1 MMGAGAR
8 WGVRLLAGGGL
19 FHPHVVTGGSLGKMV
34 GGRPL
39 RRACGMKR
47 ALLPPGIY
55 FFKDLEAGLGKR
67 VRRWCEEEV
76 NEE

>member
-1 MMGAGAR
+1 M
-8 WGVRLLAGGGL
+8 
-19 FHPHVVTGGSLGKMV
+19 FHPQVVTGGSSGKMV
-34 GGRPL
+34 GERPP
-39 RRACGMKR
+39 RRACGMQR

-55 FFKDLEAGLGKR
+55 FLKDLEAECGKR

>member
-1 MMGAGAR
+1 M
-8 WGVRLLAGGGL
+8 
-19 FHPHVVTGGSLGKMV
+19 VTGGSSGKMV
-34 GGRPL
+34 GERPP
-39 RRACGMKR
+39 RRACGMQR

-55 FFKDLEAGLGKR
+55 FLKDLEAECGKR